1 MVKPLKI
8 RAVTIGDGIPKIC
21 VSLIGETVNKLKEE
35 AAFLLSEGVDVIE
48 WRVDFFEKADDV
60 NEVLQT
66 LECIRKWVGDIPLV
80 FTFRSKKEGGE
91 RALTSE
97 VYLTLNKAAATS
109 GLADLIDVELFGQ
122 EDDVKELIAFA
133 HDHQVAVILSNHDFV
148 RTPAKE
154 EIIARLRK
162 AQEFGGD
169 LPKIAL
175 MPQSMKDVITLL
187 DAVNTMREQ
196 YADRP
201 IIAMSM
207 GGQGS
212 ISRIAGEAFGSALTF
227 GAAKKASAPGQI
239 PIGKLKAAMAILH
252 DSL

>member
-97 VYLTLNKAAATS
+97 AYLTLNKAAATS

>member
-1 MVKPLKI
+1 MVNPLKI

-21 VSLIGETVNKLKEE
+21 VSLIGETASELEEE

-48 WRVDFFEKADDV
+48 WRVDFFEKADDI

-66 LECIRKWVGDIPLV
+66 LEYIRNWIGDIPLV

-91 RALTSE
+91 RELARE
-97 VYLTLNKAAATS
+97 AYLTLNKAAASS

-133 HDHQVAVILSNHDFV
+133 HGHEVAVILSNHDFV

-187 DAVNTMREQ
+187 DAVNTMKEQ

-201 IIAMSM
+201 VIAMSM

-212 ISRIAGEAFGSALTF
+212 ISRIAGEIFGSALTF

-239 PIGKLKAAMAILH
+239 PIGKLKTAMAILH
-252 DSL
+252 ESL